1 MIIIAYLPF
10 AILLI
15 YLLPHMEIAIR
26 ITYLLMSLSL
36 LIVLHEMGHFFTA
49 RWFKTRVEKFYLFF
63 DAPPFNSLFKIKR
76 GDTEY
81 GIGWLPL
88 GGYVKISGM
97 VDESMDK
104 EQMKEP
110 PKPWEF
116 RSKPAWQRLII
127 MIGGVT
133 VNFLLGILIFCLVK
147 VAWGEPYVSNADL
160 KNGIQMDSVLIREG
174 FRNGDIITQIGNRP
188 LDRLDVGA
196 FVKEVVL
203 NGVTTATVLR
213 AGQTQ
218 NIQMP
223 ADFGSVL
230 ASSEVQKKQLMQ
242 PRLPF
247 QVAEVQAGSAA
258 EKAKIQKG
266 DRVVGMNGQP
276 ITFFDE
282 FQALAN
288 QNKGKAVTLAVLRGT
303 DTLAAPLTLT
313 EAGTIGVRREVLA
326 FLEMKRE
333 KTSLAGALP
342 AGWQTATEFLGD
354 QIKAFG
360 QMFKGKIKASE
371 NLGGFISIG
380 KLFPSEW
387 GDWETFWRMTA
398 SLSIMLAFINLLPIP
413 ALDGGYVVF
422 LLWEVVTRRRV
433 SDAFMERAVTFGFF
447 LLLALMVYTNGL
459 DIWRSWFK

>member
-1 MIIIAYLPF
+1 
-10 AILLI
+10 
-15 YLLPHMEIAIR
+15 MEIAIR
-26 ITYLLMSLSL
+26 IAYLLMSLSL

-97 VDESMDK
+97 VDESMDT

-133 VNFLLGILIFCLVK
+133 VNFLLGILIFGLVK
-147 VAWGEPYVSNADL
+147 VAWGDPYVANADL
-160 KNGIQMDSVLIREG
+160 KNGVQMDSVLIRQG
-174 FRNGDIITQIGNRP
+174 FQHGDVITRVGNRP
-188 LDRLDVGA
+188 LERLDIGA
-196 FVKEVVL
+196 FIKEVVL
-203 NGVTTATVLR
+203 NGATTATVQR
-213 AGQTQ
+213 EGQAQ
-218 NIQMP
+218 NVQMP

-242 PRLPF
+242 PRTPF
-247 QVAEVQAGSAA
+247 EVAEVSAGSPA
-258 EKAKIQKG
+258 EKARLQKG
-266 DRVVGMNGQP
+266 DRIVGMNGQP
-276 ITFFDE
+276 IAFFDQ
-282 FQALAN
+282 FQVLASQNRGKEVAL
-288 QNKGKAVTLAVLRGT
+288 KVLRGQ
-303 DTLAAPLTLT
+303 DTLTTPLTLT
-313 EAGTIGVRREVLA
+313 ETGTIGVRREMLA
-326 FLEMKRE
+326 FLVMQRE
-333 KTSLAGALP
+333 KVSLAGALP
-342 AGWQTATEFLGD
+342 AGWETSTEFLGD

-422 LLWEVVTRRRV
+422 LLWEVVTGKRV
-433 SDAFMERAVTFGFF
+433 SDKFMERAVTFGFF
-447 LLLALMVYTNGL
+447 LLLALMLYTNGL
-459 DIWRSWFK
+459 DVWRSWFK

>member
-1 MIIIAYLPF
+1 
-10 AILLI
+10 
-15 YLLPHMEIAIR
+15 MEIAIR
-26 ITYLLMSLSL
+26 IAYLLMSLSL
-36 LIVLHEMGHFFTA
+36 LIVLHEMGHFFAA

-81 GIGWLPL
+81 GLGWLPL

-133 VNFLLGILIFCLVK
+133 VNFLLGILIFGLVK
-147 VAWGEPYVSNADL
+147 VAWGDPYVANADL

-174 FRNGDIITQIGNRP
+174 FRHGDVLTQVGNRP
-188 LDRLDVGA
+188 LDRLDIGA
-196 FVKEVVL
+196 FVKEIVL
-203 NGVTTATVLR
+203 NGATTATVLR
-213 AGQTQ
+213 DGQPQ
-218 NIQMP
+218 AIELP
-223 ADFGSVL
+223 ANFGSVL

-242 PRLPF
+242 PRIPF
-247 QVAEVQAGSAA
+247 QVGEVQAGSPA
-258 EKAKIQKG
+258 EKAKLQPG
-266 DRVVGMNGQP
+266 DRIVGLDDQP
-276 ITFFDE
+276 IAFFDE
-282 FQALAN
+282 FQVLAN
-288 QNKGKAVTLAVLRGT
+288 RNKGKAVTMKVLRGQ
-303 DTLAAPLTLT
+303 DTLSAPLTLT
-313 EAGTIGVRREVLA
+313 ESGTIGVRRELLA
-326 FLEMKRE
+326 FLQMKHE
-333 KTSLAGALP
+333 KIGLAGALP
-342 AGWQTATEFLGD
+342 AGWDAATEFLGD
-354 QIKAFG
+354 QVKAFG

-387 GDWETFWRMTA
+387 GEWETFWRMTA

-413 ALDGGYVVF
+413 ALDGGYVMF

-433 SDAFMERAVTFGFF
+433 SDQFMERAVTFGFF
-447 LLLALMVYTNGL
+447 LLIGLMLYTNGL
-459 DIWRSWFK
+459 DVWRSWFK